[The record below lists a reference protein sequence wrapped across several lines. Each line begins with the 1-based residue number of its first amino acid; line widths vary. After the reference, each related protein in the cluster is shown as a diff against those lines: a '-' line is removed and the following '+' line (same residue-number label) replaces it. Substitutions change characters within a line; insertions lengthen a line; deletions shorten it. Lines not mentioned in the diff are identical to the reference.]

1 MKHDINNILK
11 DLKIP
16 EPEESS
22 KRATIKAAL
31 MEFNQQEFASEKK
44 IKGLDS
50 KRRLKGTLLNFVTFL
65 GEIIMKKPFVV
76 SSAVA
81 FVVFLV
87 FGLSYYTL
95 FNHYATRQ
103 GGSFDD
109 VAQAIQ
115 EEIKKSRII
124 VAQNDLDMEGR
135 AKNERRR
142 ENFAVVGEKGSF
154 LDSMAAE
161 TGRSDV
167 SLKEGNYLAK
177 DSRDYKEDIESLPES
192 GKQSKPESVE
202 QEYKTDL
209 AGGSTKKEN
218 IAPAKRKLAAIK
230 SLSKGFAASRRM
242 SVSSSIIPAPADD
255 RLINK
260 YKEVGR
266 DKFDGKF
273 PNPIKQVVEEP
284 VSTFSIDVDTSSY
297 AFIRRQ
303 LNNGV
308 LPQKD
313 AVRIEE
319 MINYF
324 DYDYPVPSDKLK
336 PFEPTIAVYPSPW
349 NKNTKLMHIGI
360 KCYDQVQEERPKANL
375 VFLIDVS
382 GSMNSND
389 KLPLLKN
396 SLRLMVNSMVP
407 DDTVAI
413 VVYAG
418 AAGTVL
424 EPTSIKDKGNILNAL
439 ESLSA
444 GGSTA
449 GGEGIKRAYDL
460 AEANFDK
467 EGVNRVI
474 LATDGDFNVG
484 IRDPEE
490 LKSYIERKR
499 ETGIFLSTLGFG
511 QGNYNDALMQKLAQ
525 NGNGNAAYIDTL
537 NEARKVLVEE
547 AGATLFTVARDVKIQ
562 IEFNPEQ
569 VSEYRLIGYESRM
582 LREEDFNND
591 KVDAGD
597 IGSGHSVTAIY
608 EITPVGSSKRFVD
621 ELRYSD
627 NKIEREAKSGGFNKE
642 YGFLKIRYKLPGKD
656 QSSLI
661 TTPVNVKNEYN
672 KIDKAPDDV
681 QFACSVSA
689 FGQLL
694 RGGTYIGEFDYE
706 DIIRLAKSSTG
717 NDPFG
722 YRHEFLNMVRLA
734 KSIK

>member
-1 MKHDINNILK
+1 MKHDINRILK
-11 DLKIP
+11 SLEIP
-16 EPEESS
+16 EPDESS
-22 KRATIKAAL
+22 KRETIKAAL
-31 MEFNQQEFASEKK
+31 SEFNQQKFASEKN
-44 IKGLDS
+44 IKGLEGE
-50 KRRLKGTLLNFVTFL
+50 RRLKGTLLNFVTFL
-65 GEIIMKKPFVV
+65 WRITMKKPFIV
-76 SSAVA
+76 SSAAA
-81 FVVFLV
+81 FIVFLA
-87 FGLSYYTL
+87 FYTL
-95 FNHYATRQ
+95 FISNHTMHRT
-103 GGSFDD
+103 GLRRFDD
-109 VAQAIQ
+109 VVQTQ
-115 EEIKKSRII
+115 SVPEEIGKSSII
-124 VAQNDLDMEGR
+124 VAQNDFDND
-135 AKNERRR
+135 KKTKSERRR
-142 ENFAVVGEKGSF
+142 KNFATADQK
-154 LDSMAAE
+154 DSPLYSTMSVE
-161 TGRSDV
+161 TEEMDLLS
-167 SLKEGNYLAK
+167 KEGNIGAK
-177 DSRDYKEDIESLPES
+177 PA
-192 GKQSKPESVE
+192 GKS
-202 QEYKTDL
+202 
-209 AGGSTKKEN
+209 
-218 IAPAKRKLAAIK
+218 KLAAK
-230 SLSKGFAASRRM
+230 QSLSEKTLVGANYAENQRGIAASSGR
-242 SVSSSIIPAPADD
+242 SYIPSIVAKDQRGITTEFYMRGPADQP
-255 RLINK
+255 INA
-260 YKEVGR
+260 YKDVGR
-266 DKFDGKF
+266 DKFDGKL
-273 PNPIKQVVEEP
+273 PNPIKQVIEEP

-297 AFIRRQ
+297 TFIRRQ
-303 LNNGV
+303 LNNGM

-313 AVRIEE
+313 AVRVEE

-324 DYDYPVPSDKLK
+324 DYDYPLPSDKSK

-360 KCYDQVQEERPKANL
+360 KSYDQVQEKRPKANL

-396 SLRLMVNSMVP
+396 SLRLMVNSLEP

-424 EPTSIKDKGNILNAL
+424 EPTSIKDKGKILSAL
-439 ESLSA
+439 EALSA

-467 EGVNRVI
+467 DGVNRVI

-499 ETGIFLSTLGFG
+499 ETGIFLSALGFG

-525 NGNGNAAYIDTL
+525 NGNGNAAYIDNL

-547 AGATLFTVARDVKIQ
+547 SGATLFTVARDVKIQ

-582 LREEDFNND
+582 LRREDFNND

-597 IGSGHSVTAIY
+597 IGSGHSVTVIY
-608 EITPVGSSKRFVD
+608 EFTPVGSDRKFVD
-621 ELRYSD
+621 DLRYSG
-627 NKIEREAKSGGFNKE
+627 NKVGKESKDIGFNKE
-642 YGFLKIRYKLPGKD
+642 YAFLKIRYKLPGSD
-656 QSSLI
+656 QSSLM
-661 TTPVNVKNEYN
+661 TTPVNVENEY
-672 KIDKAPDDV
+672 KGIDKATDDV
-681 QFACSVSA
+681 RFACSVSA

-694 RGGTYIGEFDYE
+694 RGGTYTEEFNYD
-706 DIIRLAKSSTG
+706 DVIRMAQSSTG
-717 NDPFG
+717 DDQFG

>member
-1 MKHDINNILK
+1 MKHDINRILK
-11 DLKIP
+11 NLEIP

-22 KRATIKAAL
+22 KRETIKAAL
-31 MEFNQQEFASEKK
+31 SEFNEQKFASEKN
-44 IKGLDS
+44 IKGLEG

-65 GEIIMKKPFVV
+65 WRITMKKPFVI
-76 SSAVA
+76 SSAAA
-81 FVVFLV
+81 FIVFLA

-95 FNHYATRQ
+95 FKDHNSVKQLSFY
-103 GGSFDD
+103 GSPRN
-109 VAQAIQ
+109 IP
-115 EEIKKSRII
+115 EEINQSGII
-124 VAQNDLDMEGR
+124 VAQNDFDKG
-135 AKNERRR
+135 KKTKSERRR
-142 ENFAVVGEKGSF
+142 EKFTTVDDKGSF
-154 LDSMAAE
+154 
-161 TGRSDV
+161 RDV
-167 SLKEGNYLAK
+167 MSVEREEMDILSKEGNMDAK
-177 DSRDYKEDIESLPES
+177 PAGKSRFAAEQSLSGKSQSELYSVGKQEKKAIESRLHSLP
-192 GKQSKPESVE
+192 
-202 QEYKTDL
+202 
-209 AGGSTKKEN
+209 AGVAANQRGIATNS
-218 IAPAKRKLAAIK
+218 IMPAAPA
-230 SLSKGFAASRRM
+230 
-242 SVSSSIIPAPADD
+242 D
-255 RLINK
+255 RLINQ
-260 YKEVGR
+260 YKDVGR
-266 DKFDGKF
+266 DKFDGKL

-297 AFIRRQ
+297 TLIRRQ
-303 LNNGV
+303 LNNGIF
-308 LPQKD
+308 PQKD

-324 DYDYPVPSDKLK
+324 DYDYPLPSEKLK
-336 PFEPTIAVYPSPW
+336 PFKPTIAVYPSPW
-349 NKNTKLMHIGI
+349 NNNTKLMHIGI
-360 KCYDQVQEERPKANL
+360 KCYDQIQEKRPKANL

-396 SLRLMVNSMVP
+396 SLSLMVNSLAP

-424 EPTSIKDKGNILNAL
+424 EPTNVKDKGKILSAL
-439 ESLSA
+439 EALSA

-467 EGVNRVI
+467 NGVNRVI

-499 ETGIFLSTLGFG
+499 ETGIFLSALGFG

-525 NGNGNAAYIDTL
+525 NGNGNAAYIDNL

-547 AGATLFTVARDVKIQ
+547 SGATLFTVARDVKIQ

-582 LREEDFNND
+582 LRREDFNND

-608 EITPVGSSKRFVD
+608 EITPVGSSRKFVD
-621 ELRYSD
+621 DLRYSN
-627 NKIEREAKSGGFNKE
+627 NKKDKEAKKVGLNKE
-642 YGFLKIRYKLPGKD
+642 YAFLKIRYKLPDSD
-656 QSSLI
+656 QSSLM
-661 TTPVNVKNEYN
+661 TTPVNVENEY
-672 KIDKAPDDV
+672 KGIDKASDDV
-681 QFACSVSA
+681 RFACSVSA

-694 RGGTYIGEFDYE
+694 RGGTYTEEFNYD
-706 DIIRLAKSSTG
+706 DVIRLAQSSTG
-717 NDPFG
+717 DDQFG

-734 KSIK
+734 KSVK